1 MYYWVHQF
9 PVNSWL
15 YKLYEDLYSPWCV
28 ILKDFAT
35 LKHWPQAK
43 TFWVWRSWCFESQPS
58 LLWSHIKR
66 ENYLHFT
73 KLTSKKVSVLRL
85 GKYFLISPSPL
96 IHLQRSSLFFRR
108 PRRDFSGMIK
118 LSDLR
123 ELYKEPRICRVRAVY
138 SAEKQFLGRY
148 TVTCTLK
155 QLTVERSFFSD

>member
-1 MYYWVHQF
+1 MYSEKTSLHWNTDLKQRL
-9 PVNSWL
+9 SGSGKGDLILWKSAQALAESL
-15 YKLYEDLYSPWCV
+15 YKRELSP
-28 ILKDFAT
+28 F
-35 LKHWPQAK
+35 H
-43 TFWVWRSWCFESQPS
+43 
-58 LLWSHIKR
+58 
-66 ENYLHFT
+66 

-123 ELYKEPRICRVRAVY
+123 RLYKEPRICRVRAVY
-138 SAEKQFLGRY
+138 SAEKQFLGENS
-148 TVTCTLK
+148 TQLCPANPLHPK